1 MLPYLCIQYT
11 LIFFAVKMP
20 QVLVYVTLKFL
31 RAWGMTLKNK
41 FQISV
46 KSSFLKSINSTK
58 FFSNVLLSFLSV
70 IQEISY
76 SKNHLIRKKEKI
88 NNTNQI
94 IKCILKYVYV
104 KQASRDI
111 YPWWISWLRWWR
123 KWLQILMMMGVL

>member
-1 MLPYLCIQYT
+1 MIKDSMEYFYFLNTMCYLTYLCIQYT
-11 LIFFAVKMP
+11 LIFFAVKVP
-20 QVLVYVTLKFL
+20 QVYVTQKYL
-31 RAWGMTLKNK
+31 RAGGMTLKNK

-46 KSSFLKSINSTK
+46 KSSFLKNSNSTK
-58 FFSNVLLSFLSV
+58 FFSNALLSFLSV

-76 SKNHLIRKKEKI
+76 SKNDLIRKKEKI

-111 YPWWISWLRWWR
+111 YPW
-123 KWLQILMMMGVL
+123 

>member
-11 LIFFAVKMP
+11 LIFFAVKVP
-20 QVLVYVTLKFL
+20 QVYVTLKFL

-46 KSSFLKSINSTK
+46 KSSFLKNINSTK
-58 FFSNVLLSFLSV
+58 KFSNVLLSFLSV

-76 SKNHLIRKKEKI
+76 SKNDLIRKKEKL

>member
-1 MLPYLCIQYT
+1 
-11 LIFFAVKMP
+11 
-20 QVLVYVTLKFL
+20 
-31 RAWGMTLKNK
+31 MTLKNK

-46 KSSFLKSINSTK
+46 KSSFLKKHQFNEI
-58 FFSNVLLSFLSV
+58 FSNVLLSFLSV

-76 SKNHLIRKKEKI
+76 SKNDLIRNKGKI

-111 YPWWISWLRWWR
+111 YPW
-123 KWLQILMMMGVL
+123 